1 MRAAWKQIR
10 LTPTNLFVHD
20 GGMRKN
26 PTAAEL
32 EILLVLWDRGPS
44 TVREVH
50 DQLNTDKPT
59 GYTTT
64 LKLLQIMADKDL
76 VRRDEKQRAHIYEAR
91 IPREQTQSQL
101 VRSLVDKVFG
111 GSASRLVMHALSS
124 KRASTAEL
132 AEIRRALDDMEGKRK

>member
-1 MRAAWKQIR
+1 
-10 LTPTNLFVHD
+10 
-20 GGMRKN
+20 MRKH

-32 EILLVLWDRGPS
+32 EILHVLWAGGPA

-50 DQLNTDKPT
+50 EQLHAGRST

-76 VRRDEKQRAHIYEAR
+76 VSRDETQRAHVYQAR
-91 IPREQTQSQL
+91 RPREQTQSQL
-101 VRSLVDKVFG
+101 VRDLVDRVFG

-124 KRASTAEL
+124 KRATAKEL
-132 AEIRRALDDMEGKRK
+132 QEIRRTLDEMEGQRK

>member
-1 MRAAWKQIR
+1 MKKR
-10 LTPTNLFVHD
+10 
-20 GGMRKN
+20 

-32 EILLVLWDRGPS
+32 EILDVLWTRGPS

-50 DQLNTDKPT
+50 EALSAGKPT

-76 VRRDEKQRAHIYEAR
+76 VRRDVRQRAHVYEAR
-91 IPREQTQSQL
+91 IPREQAQSQL
-101 VRSLVDKVFG
+101 VRDLVDKAFG

-124 KRASTAEL
+124 KRSSAAEL
-132 AEIRRALDDMEGKRK
+132 AEIRRTLDELEGKRK

>member
-1 MRAAWKQIR
+1 
-10 LTPTNLFVHD
+10 
-20 GGMRKN
+20 
-26 PTAAEL
+26 
-32 EILLVLWDRGPS
+32 
-44 TVREVH
+44 VREVH

-64 LKLLQIMADKDL
+64 LKLLQIMADKNL

-91 IPREQTQSQL
+91 IAREQTQSQL